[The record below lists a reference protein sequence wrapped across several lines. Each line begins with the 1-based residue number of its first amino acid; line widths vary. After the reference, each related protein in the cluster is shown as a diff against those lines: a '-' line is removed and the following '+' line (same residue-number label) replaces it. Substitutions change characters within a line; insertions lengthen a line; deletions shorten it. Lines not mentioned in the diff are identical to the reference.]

1 MPSNSQNFIEN
12 PTDLCGRNKTF
23 GSRVVS
29 QPVVRGVLEVGHTS
43 QASLG
48 KESDAI
54 QNAFKSL
61 TNGAGSAML
70 VDLTTAVLWIGRT
83 PWHRKYADC
92 VCLMIERYNYQ
103 PQDC

>member
-1 MPSNSQNFIEN
+1 MPSNSQHFIDK

-54 QNAFKSL
+54 RNVF
-61 TNGAGSAML
+61 
-70 VDLTTAVLWIGRT
+70 
-83 PWHRKYADC
+83 
-92 VCLMIERYNYQ
+92 
-103 PQDC
+103 